1 MVSGKNPTPGKK
13 SPREGSRG
21 RVRVMLG
28 IGLGLGSAGLF
39 SGGDFFL
46 EPFSIYNLDLM
57 NIARIIGANI
67 ATHIN
72 ELNLL
77 TDFVDAII
85 KLFPVLYICNNK
97 VNCFINLHGFVF
109 LPGVL

>member
-1 MVSGKNPTPGKK
+1 
-13 SPREGSRG
+13 
-21 RVRVMLG
+21 
-28 IGLGLGSAGLF
+28 
-39 SGGDFFL
+39 
-46 EPFSIYNLDLM
+46 M
-57 NIARIIGANI
+57 NIARIIGADI